1 MNINAMQRREGEEQP
16 TPASILYSDL
26 EVGWKETCQGETFID
41 NISDKVV
48 CSLEPMEAAKYLY
61 DYFYKVII
69 NTKGRLISER
79 PEFYVALTTM
89 ILGSQFFL
97 AGFIGEII
105 LRNRDH
111 SLRYN
116 VKEIISKTEI

>member
-1 MNINAMQRREGEEQP
+1 MYFFGLIGTLMLIVGFRFA
-16 TPASILYSDL
+16 LYLGVD
-26 EVGWKETCQGETFID
+26 
-41 NISDKVV
+41 
-48 CSLEPMEAAKYLY
+48 
-61 DYFYKVII
+61 KVII

-111 SLRYN
+111 SSRYN
-116 VKEIISKTEI
+116 VKEIISKN